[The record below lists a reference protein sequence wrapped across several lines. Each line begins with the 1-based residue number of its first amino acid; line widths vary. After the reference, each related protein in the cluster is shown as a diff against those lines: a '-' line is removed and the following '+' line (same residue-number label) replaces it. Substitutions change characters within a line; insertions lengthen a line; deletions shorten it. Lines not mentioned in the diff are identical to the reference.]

1 MAKTARHL
9 LLVSS
14 AVFLSLAVSACMAS
28 GPAKVAPLTG
38 EGPFQQFIVKYK
50 DGTAPAVE
58 SAVQARLDRT
68 AAGSGVK
75 SAGTPVKLNK
85 QLRLSVGAEVF
96 RADRALSKSEA
107 ETLMRAFGADPD
119 VEYIEIDGIMKIM
132 PVTGSDIR

>member
-1 MAKTARHL
+1 MAKTSRRFL
-9 LLVSS
+9 LGTAAAL
-14 AVFLSLAVSACMAS
+14 LSLVVTACMAS

-68 AAGSGVK
+68 AAGSGLK